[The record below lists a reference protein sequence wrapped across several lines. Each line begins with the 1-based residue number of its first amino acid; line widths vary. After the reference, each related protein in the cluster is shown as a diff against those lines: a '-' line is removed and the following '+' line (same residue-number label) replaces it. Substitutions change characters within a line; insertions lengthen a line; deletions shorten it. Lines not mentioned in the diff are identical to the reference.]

1 MCLGGGLKLNKGGK
15 DKSGGEGGGGW
26 RGRVN
31 YTQVANDNCRDPLIP
46 FSIILCGQEPDIGEW
61 SMWGW
66 GGKYTFF
73 CLRMLTF
80 GRMNLITQIDKNIN
94 K

>member
-1 MCLGGGLKLNKGGK
+1 MKGAGVCAWVGGLIREVKVRAGGR
-15 DKSGGEGGGGW
+15 GVAW

-66 GGKYTFF
+66 GGQVYF
-73 CLRMLTF
+73 LLP
-80 GRMNLITQIDKNIN
+80 KNADFWKN
-94 K
+94 EFNYAD